1 MAIQNIDIELD
12 NPGMNLVLG
21 KNLNDARFDSNGSGK
36 SSIFEA
42 MTWGLFGELLRP
54 LTSEEI
60 IRNGTSKVTVE
71 VLVDP
76 EDGGEQVWFVRY
88 RTKKVH
94 AISVLTESGIEL
106 FPANSV
112 KDIQPQINTWLG
124 LDFKTFTNSVYF
136 GKGLVKFF
144 MASNDAERKD
154 LLETILQLVSFDDAL
169 ERAKALSRKCGEDI
183 NQYHTAI
190 AVSEALKVD
199 KTNTLNALK
208 DQLDFVECKIDRK
221 SVVQGNRV

>member
-1 MAIQNIDIELD
+1 MRIKQLRIENFMAIANIDIELD
-12 NPGMNLVLG
+12 KPGMNLVLG
-21 KNLNDARFDSNGSGK
+21 RNLDDARFDSNGSGK

-76 EDGGEQVWFVRY
+76 EDGGEKVWFVRH

-94 AISVLTESGIEL
+94 AISALTESGIEL

-112 KDIQPQINTWLG
+112 KDIQVAAQRALPG
-124 LDFKTFTNSVYF
+124 
-136 GKGLVKFF
+136 
-144 MASNDAERKD
+144 ASSGIRW
-154 LLETILQLVSFDDAL
+154 
-169 ERAKALSRKCGEDI
+169 
-183 NQYHTAI
+183 
-190 AVSEALKVD
+190 
-199 KTNTLNALK
+199 
-208 DQLDFVECKIDRK
+208 
-221 SVVQGNRV
+221 